1 MDITTTLENLIKD
14 GLTEEELS
22 KAFSAATT
30 KVAEEKKQSQKLDD
44 ARTAMIE
51 SFINYCLALGILK
64 PAEIEDETV
73 QIIDKLLRK
82 EEKSIVKN
90 SSLWLNFFDL

>member
-1 MDITTTLENLIKD
+1 MDVTTTLENLIKD
-14 GLTEEELS
+14 GLTEEELN
-22 KAFSAATT
+22 KAFKAATNKIT
-30 KVAEEKKQSQKLDD
+30 EEKKQTQKLDD

-64 PAEIEDETV
+64 PDEVEDETV
-73 QIIDKLLRK
+73 QVVDKLLRK
-82 EEKSIVKN
+82 EEKSLVKN

>member
-51 SFINYCLALGILK
+51 SFINYGLALGILK

-73 QIIDKLLRK
+73 QIMDKLLRK

-90 SSLWLNFFDL
+90 SSLWLDFFDL